1 MPCVVHATG
10 VPLVSKRNPGVVVD
24 KLGHAALE
32 LSETA
37 PGFQWHTDK
46 GEDFWRDSAPARS
59 DFVSPSCGGCH
70 IWPPPQ
76 IVPTKRSWPSAWSR
90 APPKLTNP
98 AASVP
103 TTLWPHPGA
112 PSFSE
117 EMRNSIHPIWSER
130 LGGYLGVA
138 HRHLSTGWQKEG
150 APFMCTPL
158 RCHSR
163 SHAMQ
168 QPELDLTPRPSAV
181 R

>member
-1 MPCVVHATG
+1 MLAGPATRLAKRHRFRCVCAHHPHA
-10 VPLVSKRNPGVVVD
+10 
-24 KLGHAALE
+24 
-32 LSETA
+32 
-37 PGFQWHTDK
+37 
-46 GEDFWRDSAPARS
+46 
-59 DFVSPSCGGCH
+59 
-70 IWPPPQ
+70 
-76 IVPTKRSWPSAWSR
+76 
-90 APPKLTNP
+90 
-98 AASVP
+98 
-103 TTLWPHPGA
+103 GA
-112 PSFSE
+112 PTFSK

>member
-1 MPCVVHATG
+1 M
-10 VPLVSKRNPGVVVD
+10 S
-24 KLGHAALE
+24 GHHHHGQASVASQL
-32 LSETA
+32 
-37 PGFQWHTDK
+37 PQQ
-46 GEDFWRDSAPARS
+46 
-59 DFVSPSCGGCH
+59 C
-70 IWPPPQ
+70 WP
-76 IVPTKRSWPSAWSR
+76 
-90 APPKLTNP
+90 APPHAWPNVTDP

-103 TTLWPHPGA
+103 PHPGA
-112 PSFSE
+112 PTFSK